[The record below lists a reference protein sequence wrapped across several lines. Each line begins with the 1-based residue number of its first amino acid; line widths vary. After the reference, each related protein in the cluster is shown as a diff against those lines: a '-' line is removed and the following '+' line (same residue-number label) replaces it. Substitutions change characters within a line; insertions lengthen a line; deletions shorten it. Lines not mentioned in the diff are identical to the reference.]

1 MPFSKMPIAWV
12 TGASSGI
19 GRATALALVAKG
31 WRVAVSARRHDLLA
45 ELVAHNPQH
54 MFAYPCDIT
63 QPNQVQGVVA
73 QILTDLGRIDLALLN
88 AGAYY
93 PDQVR
98 SLDIDHVK
106 QQFDVNVFGTVNC
119 VQAVMPHMLQRNAG
133 HLALVGSV
141 AGYNGLPKAFSYS
154 ATKAALINM
163 AETLK
168 VELNH
173 TNIKVQ
179 IISPGFIETPAT
191 AQNSFKMPGL
201 MKVEDAAEALIKG
214 LASHSFEVLFPKGF
228 TWVMRI
234 LNILPY
240 PLYFAIMKRVAD
252 K

>member
-19 GRATALALVAKG
+19 GRATALALATKG

-45 ELVAHNPQH
+45 ELVAHNPTH

-73 QILTDLGRIDLALLN
+73 QMLTDLGRIDLALLN

-98 SLDIDHVK
+98 TLDIDHVK
-106 QQFDVNVFGTVNC
+106 QQFDVNVFGTVVC
-119 VQAVMPHMLQRNAG
+119 LQAVLPHMVQRNQG
-133 HLALVGSV
+133 HIALMASV
-141 AGYNGLPKAFSYS
+141 AGYNGLPKSFSYS
-154 ATKAALINM
+154 ATKAAVINM
-163 AETLK
+163 GETLK
-168 VELNH
+168 VELAN

-191 AQNSFKMPGL
+191 AQNAFKMPGL

-214 LASHSFEVLFPKGF
+214 LSRNRFEILFP
-228 TWVMRI
+228 
-234 LNILPY
+234 
-240 PLYFAIMKRVAD
+240 
-252 K
+252 